1 MASKQGVTEVTESTS
16 SNEASKPEPA
26 VSGYPNIWD
35 TFFLIFLA
43 GVLVCV
49 AWVGVLSHEEGYKN
63 EVTKQN
69 AEAWAKWLKE
79 NSEPR
84 LKEDFAL
91 ENCAASA
98 MERKRWGEC
107 FGSIMENVKEL
118 NGLRNAFTGEPL
130 TFIAK
135 CDPKD
140 SSTNGNMVLEKIVPT
155 PPGSAIPTVA
165 SQMLD
170 IDAIDTKTSLK
181 LTVCDKGGYA
191 IKVDEFEF

>member
-1 MASKQGVTEVTESTS
+1 MPSKQGVTSVTESTS
-16 SNEASKPEPA
+16 SNEAAKPAPA

-43 GVLVCV
+43 CALVCV

-69 AEAWAKWLKE
+69 AEAWAKWLKD

-107 FGSIMENVKEL
+107 FTAIMDNVKEL

-130 TFIAK
+130 AFIAK

-140 SSTNGNMVLEKIVPT
+140 RSTNGNMVLEKIVPT
-155 PPGSAIPTVA
+155 PAGSAIPMVA
-165 SQMLD
+165 SQMVD
-170 IDAIDTKTSLK
+170 MDAIDTKISMK
-181 LTVCDKGGYA
+181 LTVCDKGGYP
-191 IKVDEFEF
+191 IKIDEFEF

>member
-1 MASKQGVTEVTESTS
+1 MTKSAQ
-16 SNEASKPEPA
+16 SNQDAKPTPV
-26 VSGYPNIWD
+26 VSGNPNLWD
-35 TFFLIFLA
+35 ILFLIFLA
-43 GVLVCV
+43 CVLVCV

-69 AEAWAKWLKE
+69 AEAWAKWLNE